1 MIETGLRGDERARV
15 TPTSGRVNAASPSR
29 AGATREAPLGELGI
43 LRLDLAYEAPRDE
56 DQRYEEN
63 VEGDDG

>member
-1 MIETGLRGDERARV
+1 MPRRRVGLERRG
-15 TPTSGRVNAASPSR
+15 S
-29 AGATREAPLGELGI
+29 APLGELGI